1 MKKRVMPIMAMA
13 LMAAAAEANDQYFM
27 TMRRY
32 RQQRDDAIRQRRE
45 DEVVKRT
52 IINESQKENEFSIHG
67 EKIMAKNRKT
77 AMKIYA
83 NRHPES
89 KKRKK

>member
-1 MKKRVMPIMAMA
+1 MA

>member
-13 LMAAAAEANDQYFM
+13 LMAAAAEANDPYFM

-52 IINESQKENEFSIHG
+52 IINECQKEHEYSIHG
-67 EKIMAKNRKT
+67 EKVMAKNRKT